1 MNLKEFVK
9 QVQNKEID
17 IVEHTQKVL
26 QECKKINKEYNY
38 FNTISEDL
46 ALEQA
51 KAIKKNPKGKLAGVA
66 ISIKDAICVKDIEST
81 AGSKILKGYKPYFH
95 ATAVEKA
102 IKEGAIVIGKTSQDE
117 FGFGSFSTNT
127 GIDFKTP
134 LNPFDKTRVTG
145 GSSGGAAGITQKITF
160 PHIAFGESTGGSIV
174 APASF
179 CGVFGLCPTYGRIS
193 RYGLIDYGN
202 SLDKIGPIS
211 KDPYDSALLL
221 ETISGL
227 DEKDSTSLDEKVP
240 SYTKEMY
247 KEIKNLK
254 IGVIKESL
262 NDIDEKVS
270 KKTWEFI
277 KKLESLGCKYKEV
290 SLPTT
295 MKYGIQTYYLISTS
309 EASTNLAKYSGLR
322 YGISED
328 LKGDFNEYFT
338 NVRSNNFGKEAKRRI
353 MLGTFARMSGFR
365 DAFYM
370 KAAKVRTLIIQEYK
384 KEFKNFDVL
393 LSPTMPILPPKFNE
407 TQKLTPLQN
416 YMMDILTVGPNVAGL
431 PHMNIP
437 IGFEKELPVGATI
450 ISDHLEETKLLQ
462 IAKEFYK

>member
-81 AGSKILKGYKPYFH
+81 A
-95 ATAVEKA
+95 
-102 IKEGAIVIGKTSQDE
+102 
-117 FGFGSFSTNT
+117 
-127 GIDFKTP
+127 
-134 LNPFDKTRVTG
+134 
-145 GSSGGAAGITQKITF
+145 
-160 PHIAFGESTGGSIV
+160 GSIV

-370 KAAKVRTLIIQEYK
+370 KAAKVRTL
-384 KEFKNFDVL
+384 
-393 LSPTMPILPPKFNE
+393 
-407 TQKLTPLQN
+407 
-416 YMMDILTVGPNVAGL
+416 
-431 PHMNIP
+431 
-437 IGFEKELPVGATI
+437 
-450 ISDHLEETKLLQ
+450 
-462 IAKEFYK
+462 